1 MPQRCPP
8 SESRMPSENANAP
21 PAVAPRGLRV
31 VGILV
36 ALAVAIAVVAGIL
49 SRNVSA
55 SRVRQWTEEQA
66 VPTVALVMPS
76 GDSAPV
82 VLDLPGRLE
91 ALSRAPIYARVSG
104 YLKSWKAD
112 IGAHV
117 KAGELLAE
125 IEAPDVDEQL
135 KQAEAD
141 LATADANATLARST
155 AERWAAMLKS
165 NAVSQQQVD
174 EKVGDAAAKEAT
186 VKSQRANVERLRTQ
200 HDFERIVA
208 PFEGTVTARD
218 TDVGALINA
227 GSAAGQ
233 QLFVVSDTRRLRVYV
248 NVPQAFA
255 ANLARGTRAQ
265 ITVPEREGSSY
276 AAVVEATSGAVDV
289 ATGTTLFQLSVDN
302 AAGELLPGGYAS
314 VRFELARDTSR
325 LHVPAS
331 ALIFDRNGLSVAT
344 LDAEN
349 HVVLKTV
356 TIARDNGSTVEIATG
371 LDVADRVIETPPD
384 GVVAGSLVRVLGPT
398 SSP

>member
-1 MPQRCPP
+1 
-8 SESRMPSENANAP
+8 MPSENANAP